1 MLLKCTHLF
10 IKKKKKIKEF
20 ELCGCFEVVDDVSAP
35 CLYGSRE
42 SR

>member
-1 MLLKCTHLF
+1 MLLKCTHLR
-10 IKKKKKIKEF
+10 KKFKEF